1 VPGRIRI
8 GCSGWVYRDWRGV
21 LYPPRL
27 PQARWLERYAEVF
40 DTVEVNSTFYRLAR
54 PEVVERWIA
63 ATPPGFLFTV
73 KASQY
78 LTHFSRL
85 RDLDRGVDRF
95 YAGIAP
101 LVGSPKLG
109 PVLWQL
115 PGRQERDDG
124 MLKGALAALP
134 SGRHVFEFRHPSW
147 FVPEVLDLLRAQ
159 GVGLVVGDH
168 PERPWQPLTVTGPV
182 SFVRLHFG
190 ARGRRGN
197 YSDAELGEWAGRIAR
212 LAEEADVLVYLNND
226 WEGFAVRN
234 ARCLQRLLGVRVGG
248 GPAPPA
254 GLTASAAADPAR
266 GPAPASAPATATPP
280 AAVPH

>member
-1 VPGRIRI
+1 MAGRIRI

-54 PEVVERWIA
+54 PEVVERWVA

-124 MLKGALAALP
+124 MLLGALNALP
-134 SGRHVFEFRHPSW
+134 SGQHVFEFRHPSW
-147 FVPEVLDLLRAQ
+147 FAPEILDVLRAH

-168 PERPWQPLTVTGPV
+168 PERPWQPLTVTAPV
-182 SFVRLHFG
+182 SLVRLHFG

-197 YSDAELGEWAGRIAR
+197 YSDTELAAWARRIAG

-234 ARCLQRLLGVRVGG
+234 ARRLQRLLGVRPEVA
-248 GPAPPA
+248 PAPAEPVR
-254 GLTASAAADPAR
+254 S
-266 GPAPASAPATATPP
+266 ASAPAP
-280 AAVPH
+280 AEPVRAAPAPAGLPH

>member
-1 VPGRIRI
+1 VAGRIRI

-54 PEVVERWIA
+54 PEVVERWVA

-115 PGRQERDDG
+115 PGRQERDDR
-124 MLKGALAALP
+124 MLLGRLNAPAVRAARLRVPPPELVRPGDPRPPARARRRPRDRRPPRAPLAAAH
-134 SGRHVFEFRHPSW
+134 RHRAREPRAPALRRAGTAR
-147 FVPEVLDLLRAQ
+147 ELLRHRARRVGRPHRGPRRGGRRPRLPQQRLGGLRRAQ
-159 GVGLVVGDH
+159 RAAAAAAARGDA
-168 PERPWQPLTVTGPV
+168 RPRHGR
-182 SFVRLHFG
+182 RLH
-190 ARGRRGN
+190 AR
-197 YSDAELGEWAGRIAR
+197 AR
-212 LAEEADVLVYLNND
+212 AL
-226 WEGFAVRN
+226 
-234 ARCLQRLLGVRVGG
+234 
-248 GPAPPA
+248 
-254 GLTASAAADPAR
+254 
-266 GPAPASAPATATPP
+266 
-280 AAVPH
+280 PH

>member
-1 VPGRIRI
+1 MAGRIRI

-21 LYPPRL
+21 LYPPKL
-27 PQARWLERYAEVF
+27 PQARWLERYSEVF
-40 DTVEVNSTFYRLAR
+40 DTVEVNSTFYRLAK
-54 PEVVERWIA
+54 PEVVERWVA
-63 ATPPGFLFTV
+63 ATPPGFLFAV

-101 LVGSPKLG
+101 LVGTPKLG

-115 PGRQERDDG
+115 PGRQERDDK
-124 MLKGALAALP
+124 MLMGALAALP
-134 SGRHVFEFRHPSW
+134 SGEHVFEFRHPSW
-147 FVPEVLDLLRAQ
+147 FVPQVLDLLRAQ

-168 PERPWQPLTVTGPV
+168 PDRPWQPLTVTGPV

-197 YSDAELGEWAGRIAR
+197 YSDAELAEWAGRIEG

-234 ARCLQRLLGVRVGG
+234 ARRLQRLLGVAPGRAGSA
-248 GPAPPA
+248 PAPA
-254 GLTASAAADPAR
+254 GL
-266 GPAPASAPATATPP
+266 
-280 AAVPH
+280 PH

>member
-1 VPGRIRI
+1 VSGTVRI

-21 LYPPRL
+21 LYPKGV
-27 PQARWLERYAEVF
+27 PQSRWLERYAEVF

-54 PEVVERWIA
+54 PEVVERWVH
-63 ATPPGFLFTV
+63 ATPPDFLFTV

-115 PGRQERDDG
+115 PARQARDDR
-124 MLKGALAALP
+124 MLAGALAALP
-134 SGRHVFEFRHPSW
+134 SGRHAFEFRHPSW
-147 FVPEVLDLLRAQ
+147 FASEVLGMLRAH
-159 GVGLVVGDH
+159 GVGLVIGDH
-168 PERPWQPLTVTGPV
+168 PQRPWQPLAVTAPF
-182 SFVRLHFG
+182 SLVRMHYG
-190 ARGRRGN
+190 TRGRRGN
-197 YSDAELGEWAGRIAR
+197 YSDAELVEWAERIRGLAR
-212 LAEEADVLVYLNND
+212 EADVLVYFNND

-234 ARCLQRLLGVRVGG
+234 ARRLQRLLR
-248 GPAPPA
+248 PA
-254 GLTASAAADPAR
+254 GLA
-266 GPAPASAPATATPP
+266 G
-280 AAVPH
+280 AVSH